1 MRHRSSKHVVKVA
14 LVAACAAMFGLVA
27 VPGVAQTAGA
37 AKPARPFYV
46 SLGDSYSV
54 GYQPTS
60 TTPTG
65 GTPGYTAFVA
75 EHEKMTLANFGC
87 GGATT
92 SSIINSLGCGNRAAF
107 NAEPY
112 TGTQEQGALDF
123 IGAHPGQVGL
133 VTVSIGGN
141 DITGCLGAGTLAQIT
156 SCVVTQS
163 QEAQTNVTKLVG
175 NLHAALTAAG
185 DTTTR
190 IVGLTYPD
198 VILGLYVVPG
208 QQALAA
214 SSTVAFDGAFN
225 PALAA
230 AYGSV
235 PNGSFVNVTQAP
247 YKRATTG
254 DDSDTTTAPL
264 VSLKPYGKIPPAV
277 WEVCKLTYFCSS
289 QNIHANTKGYKFIGK
304 LIVASLA
311 PAA

>member
-1 MRHRSSKHVVKVA
+1 MRHRSTMHVIKVA
-14 LVAACAAMFGLVA
+14 LLAASAATFGLVA
-27 VPGVAQTAGA
+27 VTGVAQTAGA

-92 SSIINSLGCGNRAAF
+92 SSIINSQGCGNRAAF

-123 IGAHPGQVGL
+123 IAAHPGQVGL

-141 DITGCLGAGTLAQIT
+141 DITGCLSAGTLAQIT
-156 SCVVTQS
+156 ACVVTQS
-163 QEAQTNVTKLVG
+163 QEAQTNVTSLVG
-175 NLHAALTAAG
+175 N
-185 DTTTR
+185 
-190 IVGLTYPD
+190 PD

-208 QQALAA
+208 QQALAV

-230 AYGSV
+230 AYHSV

-277 WEVCKLTYFCSS
+277 WEVCKLTHFCSS

-304 LIVASLA
+304 LIVASLE